1 MKDKKEFYNLLGELD
16 GQPYSE
22 YEQLVGDFDF
32 SRYVIKC
39 TKIDLLGD
47 EEDHPV
53 FSIRIP
59 QTIAEIPE
67 YLFDS
72 PVRRTAMEDLL
83 LRRLSA
89 NINAIAN
96 YDHNGIARRH
106 IHAASPNQKI
116 LPRNALFL
124 TKEYIEVYIQ
134 VTLPVQHTIVDGVS
148 VVTIDGEMAQRIFF
162 DDLPEIVGNSLFYC
176 NVDVAE
182 ADLFVNNMEDS
193 DRLRQYLGA
202 SGQVAFVAEGAL
214 LSRITGEDLPDYER
228 LSPVEIDESLIE
240 EVEVPH
246 GGAIRGLGIP
256 NGLTLILG
264 ESNSGRVD
272 LSDAIAQGIYNH
284 VPGDGREHVVTVAD
298 AVSIQSEVGRS
309 IQQVDISAFAAT
321 LPLGGGNPSSY
332 STVSAGSFT
341 SQAAS
346 TVEALEAGARVLLF
360 DEHTSSST
368 FLSADTRVSSLLG
381 ESSRNTLAARAR
393 QMVDELGVSIV
404 VAGSSL
410 VAEFIPI
417 ADKILKVEDFRI
429 SDITEEAK
437 ALDIVPSSVAND
449 NVNLG
454 SMLSR
459 SRWVMPSS
467 IDPSIGREDLVILT
481 DDADYLQFG
490 RSLVELDAI
499 KQIANADQARAIGFV
514 FYYAKLRYMDEGYP
528 IREILDLVDRDLSNE
543 GLNTLV
549 RDLRGDLAR
558 PRRYEV
564 AAALNRLPAFRVSHV
579 TE

>member
-1 MKDKKEFYNLLGELD
+1 MKDKKEFYNLLAELD
-16 GQPYSE
+16 GQAFTE
-22 YEQLVGDFDF
+22 YQQLVGDFDF

-39 TKIDLLGD
+39 TNIDLSS
-47 EEDHPV
+47 EDVESPV

-89 NINAIAN
+89 NIEGLTN
-96 YDHNGIARRH
+96 YDHNGISRRH
-106 IHAASPNQKI
+106 IISSSPSQNI
-116 LPRNALFL
+116 LPRNALQL
-124 TKEYIEVYIQ
+124 TKEYIEVRIKM
-134 VTLPVQHTIVDGVS
+134 VLPVHNLVGDGQDIMV
-148 VVTIDGEMAQRIFF
+148 IDGEMAQQIFF
-162 DDLPEIVGNSLFYC
+162 DDLPEVISNSLLYC
-176 NVDVAE
+176 NINSKE
-182 ADLFVNNMEDS
+182 ADQFVNNMEDA
-193 DRLRQYLGA
+193 DRLRQHLGA
-202 SGQVAFVAEGAL
+202 SGQVGFVAEGSL
-214 LSRITGEDLPDYER
+214 ITRLAGEDLPDYER
-228 LSPVEIDESLIE
+228 LTPVEVDDNLIE

-246 GGAIRGLGIP
+246 RGVVRGVGIP

-272 LSDAIAQGIYNH
+272 VMDAICQGIYNH
-284 VPGDGREHVVTVAD
+284 IPGDGREAVVTVSD
-298 AVSIQSEVGRS
+298 AVNIRCEVGRS
-309 IQQVDISAFAAT
+309 IQQVDISAFAT
-321 LPLGGGNPSSY
+321 ELSDGGNPSSY
-332 STVSAGSFT
+332 STPSAGSFT

-368 FLSADTRVSSLLG
+368 FLSADTRVSPLLG
-381 ESSRNTLAARAR
+381 SSTRSTLAARAR
-393 QMVDELGVSIV
+393 QMVDELGISIV

-410 VAEFIPI
+410 VAEFIPV
-417 ADKILKVEDFRI
+417 ADKILKVDDFQI

-437 ALDIVPSSVAND
+437 ALEIQPAKLSGDT
-449 NVNLG
+449 VNLA

-467 IDPSIGREDLVILT
+467 IDPSVGREDLVIFT
-481 DDADYLQFG
+481 DDEDYLQFG
-490 RSLVELDAI
+490 RSIVDLSAI
-499 KQIANADQARAIGFV
+499 RQIADVDQARALGFV
-514 FYYAKLRYMDEGYP
+514 LYYAKLRYMDEGYP
-528 IREILDLVDRDLSNE
+528 MREILDLVDRDLSNE
-543 GLNTLV
+543 GLNALV
-549 RDLRGDLAR
+549 RDMRGDLAR

>member
-1 MKDKKEFYNLLGELD
+1 MKDKKEFYTLLSELD
-16 GQPYSE
+16 GQPFAE
-22 YEQLVGDFDF
+22 YQQMVGDFDF
-32 SRYVIKC
+32 ARYVIKC
-39 TKIDLLGD
+39 AKIDLEGD
-47 EEDHPV
+47 DALTPV
-53 FSIRIP
+53 FTIRIP
-59 QTIAEIPE
+59 QTVAEIPE

-83 LRRLSA
+83 LRKLSA
-89 NINAIAN
+89 NIERIAN

-106 IHAASPNQKI
+106 ILVASPNQKI
-116 LPRNALFL
+116 LPRNALTL
-124 TKEYIEVYIQ
+124 TKEYIEVRLE
-134 VTLPVQHTIVDGVS
+134 VALPVQNVIVDGEPTAS
-148 VVTIDGEMAQRIFF
+148 VAGELAQQIFF
-162 DDLPEIVGNSLFYC
+162 EDLPEVVGNSLLYC
-176 NVDVAE
+176 NIDTEE
-182 ADLFVNNMEDS
+182 ADRFVNNMEDT
-193 DRLRQYLGA
+193 DRLRQHLGA
-202 SGQVAFVAEGAL
+202 SGQVSFVADGAL
-214 LSRITGEDLPDYER
+214 VTRVTGEDEPDYER
-228 LSPVEIDESLIE
+228 LAPIEIDESLLE

-246 GGAIRGLGIP
+246 AGSVRGLGIP

-272 LSDAIAQGIYNH
+272 LMDAISQGIYNH
-284 VPGDGREHVVTVAD
+284 IPGDGREQVVTVAD
-298 AVSIQSEVGRS
+298 AVNIRSEVGRS
-309 IQQVDISAFAAT
+309 IQQVDISAFAIDLAD
-321 LPLGGGNPSSY
+321 GGNPASY
-332 STVSAGSFT
+332 TTKSAGSFT

-360 DEHTSSST
+360 DEHSSSST
-368 FLSADTRVSSLLG
+368 FLSSDTRVASLLG

-393 QMVDELGVSIV
+393 QMVDELGISLI

-417 ADKILKVEDFRI
+417 ADKILKVENFKVV
-429 SDITEEAK
+429 DITDEAK
-437 ALDIVPSSVAND
+437 ALDIVPSTVVDSS
-449 NVNLG
+449 VNLA

-467 IDPSIGREDLVILT
+467 IDPSIGREDLVIEV

-490 RSLVELDAI
+490 RSIIELEAI
-499 KQIANADQARAIGFV
+499 KQIADADQARAIGYV
-514 FYYAKLRYMDEGYP
+514 LYYAKLRYMDEGYP

-543 GLNTLV
+543 GLNALA

>member
-1 MKDKKEFYNLLGELD
+1 MKDKKEFYNLLAGLD
-16 GQPYSE
+16 GQPFSE
-22 YEQLVGDFDF
+22 YKQLVGDFDF

-39 TKIDLLGD
+39 TKIDVESD
-47 EEDHPV
+47 NAENPV

-83 LRRLSA
+83 IRRLSS
-89 NINAIAN
+89 NINKIAN
-96 YDHNGIARRH
+96 FDQNGIARRH
-106 IHAASPNQKI
+106 IGVSSPNQKI
-116 LPRNALFL
+116 LPRNALLL
-124 TKEYIEVYIQ
+124 TKEYIEVRIEISLPIQ
-134 VTLPVQHTIVDGVS
+134 SVVVDGEPMLS
-148 VVTIDGEMAQRIFF
+148 IDGELAQQIFF
-162 DDLPEIVGNSLFYC
+162 EDLPEVVSNSLLYC
-176 NVDVAE
+176 NIDAGD
-182 ADLFVNNMEDS
+182 ADAHVNNMEDA

-214 LSRITGEDLPDYER
+214 ISRLPGMDLPDYER
-228 LSPVEIDESLIE
+228 LAPVEVDDSLAE

-246 GGAIRGLGIP
+246 EGTVRGIGIP

-272 LSDAIAQGIYNH
+272 LMDAIAQGIYNH

-298 AVSIQSEVGRS
+298 AVNIRSEVGRC
-309 IQQVDISAFAAT
+309 IQQVDISAFASELAD
-321 LPLGGGNPSSY
+321 GGNPASY
-332 STVSAGSFT
+332 STKSAGSFT

-360 DEHTSSST
+360 DEHSSSST
-368 FLSADTRVSSLLG
+368 FLSSDTRVSSLLG
-381 ESSRNTLAARAR
+381 KSSRNTLAARAR
-393 QMVDELGVSIV
+393 QMVDELGISMV

-417 ADKILKVEDFRI
+417 ADKVLKVENFCI

-437 ALDIVPSSVAND
+437 ALDIIPSTVADSSV
-449 NVNLG
+449 NL
-454 SMLSR
+454 STMLSR

-467 IDPSIGREDLVILT
+467 IDPSIGREDLVIET
-481 DDADYLQFG
+481 DDQDFLQFG
-490 RSLVELDAI
+490 RSLVDLDAVR
-499 KQIANADQARAIGFV
+499 QIADADQARAIGFV
-514 FYYAKLRYMDEGYP
+514 LYYAKLRYMDEGYP
-528 IREILDLVDRDLSNE
+528 LREILDLVDRDLSNE
-543 GLNTLV
+543 GLNALV
-549 RDLRGDLAR
+549 RDPRGDLAR

-564 AAALNRLPAFRVSHV
+564 AATLNRLPAFRVSHV

>member
-1 MKDKKEFYNLLGELD
+1 MKDKKEFYNLLTELD
-16 GQPYSE
+16 GQAFTE
-22 YEQLVGDFDF
+22 YQQLVGDFDF

-39 TKIDLLGD
+39 TNIDLSN
-47 EEDHPV
+47 EDMESPV

-59 QTIAEIPE
+59 QTIAEIPD

-72 PVRRTAMEDLL
+72 PIRRTAMEDLL

-89 NINAIAN
+89 NVEGLTN
-96 YDHNGIARRH
+96 YDQNGISRRH
-106 IHAASPNQKI
+106 ILSSSPRQKI
-116 LPRNALFL
+116 LPRIALQL
-124 TKEYIEVYIQ
+124 TKEYIEVRIKI
-134 VTLPVQHTIVDGVS
+134 VLPVHNLVGDGQDIMV
-148 VVTIDGEMAQRIFF
+148 IDGEMAQQIFF
-162 DDLPEIVGNSLFYC
+162 DDLPEVVSNSLLYC
-176 NVDVAE
+176 NINSKE
-182 ADLFVNNMEDS
+182 ADQFVNNMEDA
-193 DRLRQYLGA
+193 DRLRQHLGA
-202 SGQVAFVAEGAL
+202 SGQVGFVAEGSL
-214 LSRITGEDLPDYER
+214 ITRLAGEDTPDYER
-228 LSPVEIDESLIE
+228 LTPVEVDGPLIE

-246 GGAIRGLGIP
+246 RGIVRGIGIP

-272 LSDAIAQGIYNH
+272 IMDAISQGIYNH
-284 VPGDGREHVVTVAD
+284 IPGDGREAVVTVSD
-298 AVSIQSEVGRS
+298 AVNIRCEVGRS
-309 IQQVDISAFAAT
+309 IQQVDISAFASE
-321 LPLGGGNPSSY
+321 LSDGGDVSSY
-332 STVSAGSFT
+332 STPSAGSFT

-368 FLSADTRVSSLLG
+368 FLSADTRVAPLLG
-381 ESSRNTLAARAR
+381 SSTRSTLAARAR
-393 QMVDELGVSIV
+393 QMVDELGISIV

-417 ADKILKVEDFRI
+417 ADKILRVDDFQV

-437 ALDIVPSSVAND
+437 ALEIEPAKLLND
-449 NVNLG
+449 NINIS

-467 IDPSIGREDLVILT
+467 IDPGVGREDLVIFT
-481 DDADYLQFG
+481 DDEGYLQFG
-490 RSLVELDAI
+490 RSIIDLSAI
-499 KQIANADQARAIGFV
+499 RQIADVDQARALGFV
-514 FYYAKLRYMDEGYP
+514 LYYAKLRYMDEGYP
-528 IREILDLVDRDLSNE
+528 MREILDLVDRDLSNE
-543 GLNTLV
+543 GLNALV
-549 RDLRGDLAR
+549 RDMRGDLAR

>member
-1 MKDKKEFYNLLGELD
+1 MKDKKEFYNLLSGLD

-22 YEQLVGDFDF
+22 YQQLVGDFDF

-39 TKIDLLGD
+39 TGIDFES
-47 EEDHPV
+47 EELASPV

-83 LRRLSA
+83 LRRLAS
-89 NINAIAN
+89 NINKIAN
-96 YDHNGIARRH
+96 YDHNGVARRH
-106 IHAASPNQKI
+106 VGVSAPNQKI
-116 LPRNALFL
+116 LPRNALLL
-124 TKEYIEVYIQ
+124 TKEYIEVRLE
-134 VTLPVQHTIVDGVS
+134 VSLPVQSVVVDGEHILS
-148 VVTIDGEMAQRIFF
+148 IDGEMAQQIFF
-162 DDLPEIVGNSLFYC
+162 EDLPEVVSNSLLYC
-176 NVDVAE
+176 NIE
-182 ADLFVNNMEDS
+182 AADADEHVNNMEDA

-214 LSRITGEDLPDYER
+214 VTRLPGQDIPDYER
-228 LSPVEIDESLIE
+228 LSPVEVDASLVE

-246 GGAIRGLGIP
+246 AGTVSGLGIP

-272 LSDAIAQGIYNH
+272 LMDAIAQGIYNH

-298 AVSIQSEVGRS
+298 AVNIRSEVGRS
-309 IQQVDISAFAAT
+309 IQQVDISAFAKA
-321 LPLGGGNPSSY
+321 LPDGGNPASY
-332 STVSAGSFT
+332 SSKSSGSFS

-360 DEHTSSST
+360 DEHSSSST
-368 FLSADTRVSSLLG
+368 FLSSDTRVSSLIG

-393 QMVDELGVSIV
+393 QMVDELGISIV

-417 ADKILKVEDFRI
+417 ADKVLKVENFCV
-429 SDITEEAK
+429 SDITEVAK
-437 ALDIVPSSVAND
+437 ALDIVPSTVAD
-449 NVNLG
+449 STVNLG
-454 SMLSR
+454 TMLSR
-459 SRWVMPSS
+459 SRWIMPSS
-467 IDPSIGREDLVILT
+467 IDPSVGRDDLVIES
-481 DDADYLQFG
+481 DEGDYLQFG
-490 RSLVELDAI
+490 RSIVDLDAVR
-499 KQIANADQARAIGFV
+499 QIADADQARAIGFV
-514 FYYAKLRYMDEGYP
+514 LYYAKLRYMDEGYP
-528 IREILDLVDRDLSNE
+528 LREILDLVDRDLSNE
-543 GLNTLV
+543 GLNALI
-549 RDLRGDLAR
+549 RDPRGDLAR

>member
-1 MKDKKEFYNLLGELD
+1 MKDKKEFYTLLGELD
-16 GQPYSE
+16 GQPFSE
-22 YEQLVGDFDF
+22 YGQLVGDFDF
-32 SRYVIKC
+32 GRYVIKC
-39 TKIDLLGD
+39 SKIDLVGD

-53 FSIRIP
+53 FSVRVP

-89 NINAIAN
+89 NIEAIAN

-116 LPRNALFL
+116 LPRNALLL

-134 VTLPVQHTIVDGVS
+134 VTLPVQHTIVDGAS

-162 DDLPEIVGNSLFYC
+162 DDLPEIIGNSLFYC
-176 NVDVAE
+176 NIDVAD

-202 SGQVAFVAEGAL
+202 SGQIAFVAEGAL
-214 LSRITGEDLPDYER
+214 LARVTGEDLPDYER
-228 LSPVEIDESLIE
+228 LSPVEIDESLVE

-256 NGLTLILG
+256 SGLTLILG

-298 AVSIQSEVGRS
+298 AVAIRSEVGRS
-309 IQQVDISAFAAT
+309 IQQVDISAFAAA
-321 LPLGGGNPSSY
+321 LPGGGNPSSY
-332 STVSAGSFT
+332 STRSAGAFT

-393 QMVDELGVSIV
+393 QMVDELGISII

-417 ADKILKVEDFRI
+417 ADKILKVEDFRV

-437 ALDIVPSSVAND
+437 ALDIVPSSVVND
-449 NVNLG
+449 DVNLG

-467 IDPSIGREDLVILT
+467 IDPSVGREDLVIFT
-481 DDADYLQFG
+481 EDADYLQFG
-490 RSLVELDAI
+490 RSIVELGAI

>member
-1 MKDKKEFYNLLGELD
+1 MKDKKEFYNLLTELD
-16 GQPYSE
+16 GQLFAE
-22 YEQLVGDFDF
+22 YQQLVGDFDF

-39 TKIDLLGD
+39 TQIDFES
-47 EEDHPV
+47 EEGARPV

-83 LRRLSA
+83 LRRLSS
-89 NINAIAN
+89 NIEKLTN
-96 YDHNGIARRH
+96 YDHNGISRRH
-106 IHAASPNQKI
+106 ILSAAPGQQI
-116 LPRNALFL
+116 LPRNALQL
-124 TKEYIEVYIQ
+124 TKEYIEVRLQI
-134 VTLPVQHTIVDGVS
+134 VLPAHNLVGDGQDAM
-148 VVTIDGEMAQRIFF
+148 VVDGEMAQQIFF
-162 DDLPEIVGNSLFYC
+162 DDLPEVVSNSLLYC
-176 NVDVAE
+176 NIEGAE
-182 ADLFVNNMEDS
+182 ADRVVNSMEDA

-202 SGQVAFVAEGAL
+202 SGQVGFVAEGAL
-214 LSRITGEDLPDYER
+214 ITRLSGEDTPDYER
-228 LSPVEIDESLIE
+228 LTPVEIDESLIE
-240 EVEVPH
+240 EVDVPH
-246 GGAIRGLGIP
+246 AGVVRGVGIP

-272 LSDAIAQGIYNH
+272 IMDAISQGIYNH
-284 VPGDGREHVVTVAD
+284 IPGDGRESVITVAD
-298 AVSIQSEVGRS
+298 AVNIRSEVGRP
-309 IQQVDISAFAAT
+309 IQQVDISAFASE
-321 LPLGGGNPSSY
+321 LSDGGNPVSY
-332 STVSAGSFT
+332 STPSAGSFT

-346 TVEALEAGARVLLF
+346 TVEALEAGARVLLY

-393 QMVDELGVSIV
+393 QMVDELGVSII

-410 VAEFIPI
+410 VAEFIPV
-417 ADKILKVEDFRI
+417 ADKILKVDDFRI
-429 SDITEEAK
+429 TDITEEAK
-437 ALDIVPSSVAND
+437 TLEIQPSDIAND
-449 NVNLG
+449 AVNLS

-467 IDPSIGREDLVILT
+467 IDPSVGREDLVIFT
-481 DDADYLQFG
+481 DDEEYLQFG
-490 RSLVELDAI
+490 RSIIDLSEI
-499 KQIANADQARAIGFV
+499 QQIADVDQARALGFV
-514 FYYAKLRYMDEGYP
+514 LYYAKLRYMDEGYP
-528 IREILDLVDRDLSNE
+528 MREILDLVDRDLSNE
-543 GLNTLV
+543 GLNALV
-549 RDLRGDLAR
+549 RDMRGDLAR

>member
-22 YEQLVGDFDF
+22 YGQLVGDFDF

-53 FSIRIP
+53 FSVRIP

-89 NINAIAN
+89 NIDAIAN

-116 LPRNALFL
+116 LPRNALLL

-134 VTLPVQHTIVDGVS
+134 VTLPVQHAIVDGVS
-148 VVTIDGEMAQRIFF
+148 VVTIDGEMAQHIFF
-162 DDLPEIVGNSLFYC
+162 DDLPEIIGNSLFYC
-176 NVDVAE
+176 NVDAAD

-193 DRLRQYLGA
+193 DRLRQHLGA

-214 LSRITGEDLPDYER
+214 LSRVTGEDLPDYER

-246 GGAIRGLGIP
+246 SGAVRGFGIP
-256 NGLTLILG
+256 SGLTLILG

-284 VPGDGREHVVTVAD
+284 IPGDGREHIVTVAD
-298 AVSIQSEVGRS
+298 AVAIQSEVGRS
-309 IQQVDISAFAAT
+309 IQQVDISAFASA
-321 LPLGGGNPSSY
+321 LPGGGDTASY
-332 STVSAGSFT
+332 STRSAGSFT

-417 ADKILKVEDFRI
+417 AVKILKVEDFRI

>member
-1 MKDKKEFYNLLGELD
+1 MKDKKEFYSLLAELD
-16 GQPYSE
+16 GQPFSE

-32 SRYVIKC
+32 SRFVIKC
-39 TKIDLLGD
+39 AKVEMAD
-47 EEDHPV
+47 EPEPAV
-53 FSIRIP
+53 FSVRVP

-83 LRRLSA
+83 LRRLSS
-89 NINAIAN
+89 NIDVIAS
-96 YDHNGIARRH
+96 YDQNGIARRH
-106 IHAASPNQKI
+106 IHSASPNQKI
-116 LPRNALFL
+116 LPRNALQL

-134 VTLPVQHTIVDGVS
+134 ITLPIQQML
-148 VVTIDGEMAQRIFF
+148 IDGEPLFSIDGELAQHIFF
-162 DDLPEIVGNSLFYC
+162 DDLPEIVSNSLLYC
-176 NVDVAE
+176 NIDATE
-182 ADLFVNNMEDS
+182 ADQFVNNMEDA
-193 DRLRQYLGA
+193 DLLRQHLGA
-202 SGQVAFVAEGAL
+202 SGQVGFVAEGAL
-214 LSRITGEDLPDYER
+214 VSRLSGEDAPDYER
-228 LSPVEIDESLIE
+228 LTPIEVDAGLVE

-246 GGAIRGLGIP
+246 GGSVRGLGIP
-256 NGLTLILG
+256 TGLTLILG

-272 LSDAIAQGIYNH
+272 LTDAISQGIYNH
-284 VPGDGREHVVTVAD
+284 IPGDGREHVVTVAD
-298 AVSIQSEVGRS
+298 AVNIQSDVGRS
-309 IQQVDISAFAAT
+309 IQQVDISAFVSE
-321 LPLGGGNPSSY
+321 LPDGGNPTSY
-332 STVSAGSFT
+332 STKSAGSFT

-346 TVEALEAGARVLLF
+346 TVESLEAGARVLVF

-368 FLSADTRVSSLLG
+368 FLSADTRVSPLLG

-393 QMVDELGVSIV
+393 QMVDELGVSMI

-417 ADKILKVEDFRI
+417 ADKILKVENFRI
-429 SDITEEAK
+429 TDITEEAK

-449 NVNLG
+449 SVNLG

-467 IDPSIGREDLVILT
+467 IDPSIGREDLVIYS
-481 DDADYLQFG
+481 DDPDFLQFG
-490 RSLVELDAI
+490 RSLVDLDAV
-499 KQIANADQARAIGFV
+499 KQIADADQARAIGYV
-514 FYYAKLRYMDEGYP
+514 LYYAKLRYMDEGYP

-543 GLNTLV
+543 GLNSLA